1 MKRKEGKEKSP
12 RKKNSLSFLPSLSP
26 FLSFL
31 LFPPPPPPPRLPS
44 GDPVGVGTV
53 GPPLPSVG
61 LRLEAVPEMGCDPF
75 ADPPRGEVCITG
87 PTVFTGYYRD
97 EEKTV
102 EVLDKDVDGG
112 MLFHTGDIGELT
124 PQGMLRIV
132 DRKKNIFKLS
142 QGESLRESRRFF
154 PPSFPWISWLIFSP
168 HRPFSHSPSPSS
180 SSPNEQ
186 KNPKPK
192 NETGEYIAVE
202 KIEAVYKKCP
212 LVEQVRRFF

>member
-1 MKRKEGKEKSP
+1 M
-12 RKKNSLSFLPSLSP
+12 
-26 FLSFL
+26 
-31 LFPPPPPPPRLPS
+31 
-44 GDPVGVGTV
+44 

-132 DRKKNIFKLS
+132 DRKKNIFTLS